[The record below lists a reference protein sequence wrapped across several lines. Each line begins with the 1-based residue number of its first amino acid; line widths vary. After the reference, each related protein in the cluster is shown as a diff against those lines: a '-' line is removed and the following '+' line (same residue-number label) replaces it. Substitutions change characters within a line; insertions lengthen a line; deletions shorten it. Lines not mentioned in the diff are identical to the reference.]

1 MKEWKLLSN
10 NLNNLTTVCSPL
22 QEHRMQA
29 VEQGQQVLGQ
39 GQQTLEQGQR
49 SLEREIVG
57 VKQAVVDSQARI
69 IQWVIGLF
77 FGSTVVVATLAGVYI
92 SVLLAR

>member
-1 MKEWKLLSN
+1 MEI
-10 NLNNLTTVCSPL
+10 TVEQFEQFDHRL
-22 QEHRMQA
+22 QSVEHRMQA

-49 SLEREIVG
+49 SLEREIAG

>member
-1 MKEWKLLSN
+1 MEI
-10 NLNNLTTVCSPL
+10 TVEQFEQFDHRL
-22 QEHRMQA
+22 QSVEHRMQA

-49 SLEREIVG
+49 NLEREIAG